1 MWLRAV
7 CQMQF
12 QIRLPNKQTN
22 EWTDRQIDWTW
33 IFRFIWNIRTDRHL
47 LGAQI
52 VWLAQ
57 NSAEIWLKS
66 GLLISHTIWR
76 ELWSCCC
83 FNASPINAQARKK
96 ERKKASD
103 LVCVLVACR
112 QVCLW
117 HFEHCATSDI
127 DDYVTRMLTSSLHVP
142 IDGVGYWLLCGDA
155 IVMYINMT

>member
-22 EWTDRQIDWTW
+22 GQTDRLIGLEFSASFGIYRQ
-33 IFRFIWNIRTDRHL
+33 TDRHL

-52 VWLAQ
+52 VCLAQ

-83 FNASPINAQARKK
+83 FNASPINGQARKK

-127 DDYVTRMLTSSLHVP
+127 DDYVTRMLTWSLHVP
-142 IDGVGYWLLCGDA
+142 IDGGGYWLLCGDA